1 MKKLT
6 VFKLKYCGYCRRALQ
21 YMEDSIAEHPE
32 YKDLSIELIDER
44 EQYQLAKQYDY
55 FFVPTFY
62 IGDEKVHEGAV
73 SYDQVKKILKRAY
86 EA

>member
-21 YMEDSIAEHPE
+21 YIEDCLQEHPE
-32 YKDLSIELIDER
+32 YKSLVIEQIDER

-55 FFVPTFY
+55 FYVPTFY
-62 IGDEKVHEGAV
+62 IDNEKVHEGAI
-73 SYDQVKKILKRAY
+73 SYDQVKKIIKRAY